1 MRKLYRLIT
10 GLVLIAGIGISAAWA
25 ETLEVVGFNVE
36 SGGAAINILTD
47 QVAEIANDRAVELW
61 GFSEV
66 RSEWAAGL
74 TNAAALG
81 AGANFAHI
89 LGTTGGADRL
99 LIVYNSDRLELVESS
114 ELHHINTLGR
124 VRAPLVAHLKDKVT
138 GKEFLAVV
146 NHLYRSNKSAR
157 HGQAKQL
164 NDWAEQQSL
173 PVIALGDYNFDWA
186 VVGGDSRHDG
196 GFDNMT
202 DGQVFVWVRPAT
214 LIRTHCSDRDGVL
227 DFVFVAGDAQQW
239 QSKSEILEMTA
250 NYCQDYRGNNQD
262 SDHRPVFATF
272 DVGSAVTPTPQ
283 PTIDR
288 AELLRMIGE
297 LRKQLDVMEGA
308 LQ

>member
-1 MRKLYRLIT
+1 MRKLFRFVAV
-10 GLVLIAGIGISAAWA
+10 LVLAAGLSAAQA
-25 ETLEVVGFNVE
+25 ETIEVVGFNVE
-36 SGGAAINILTD
+36 SGGADIDTLVD
-47 QVAEIANDRAVELW
+47 QVSEIANDKAVELW

-66 RSEWAAGL
+66 RSEWAGDLA
-74 TNAAALG
+74 NAAALG

-114 ELHHINTLGR
+114 ELHHINTLNR

-146 NHLYRSNKSAR
+146 NHLYRSKKDAR
-157 HGQAKQL
+157 HEQATQL
-164 NDWAEQQSL
+164 NDWAEQQTL
-173 PVIALGDYNFDWA
+173 PVVALGDYNFDWA
-186 VVGGDSRHDG
+186 VVGGDNRHDK

-202 DGQVFVWVRPAT
+202 DAQVFVWVRPDT
-214 LIRTHCSDRDGVL
+214 LIRTHCSDHNGVL
-227 DFVFVAGDAQQW
+227 DFVFVSDDAQQW
-239 QSKSEILEMTA
+239 QGKSEILEMETG
-250 NYCQDYRGNNQD
+250 YCQNYRGNDQD

-272 DVGSAVTPTPQ
+272 EVGAAVAPTP
-283 PTIDR
+283 PPAVDNK

-297 LRKQLDVMEGA
+297 MRQQLDAMEAA

>member
-1 MRKLYRLIT
+1 MRKLFRLAT
-10 GLVLIAGIGISAAWA
+10 ALVLVAGLAISAAQA

-36 SGGAAINILTD
+36 SGGADIDTLTD
-47 QVAEIANDRAVELW
+47 QVAEISNNKAVELW

-81 AGANFAHI
+81 AGANFAHV

-99 LIVYNSDRLELVESS
+99 LIVYNSDRLELVVSS

-138 GKEFLAVV
+138 GKEFLVVV

-164 NDWAEQQSL
+164 NDWAEQQLL

-186 VVGGDSRHDG
+186 VVGGDNRHDK
-196 GFDNMT
+196 GFDNMVE
-202 DGQVFVWVRPAT
+202 DQVFVWVRSTT
-214 LIRTHCSDRDGVL
+214 LIRTHCSDHNGVL

-239 QSKSEILEMTA
+239 QGESEILEMA
-250 NYCQDYRGNNQD
+250 AGYCQNYRGNDQD

-272 DVGSAVTPTPQ
+272 DVGSAVSPPAQ
-283 PTIDR
+283 PAVDK
-288 AELLRMIGE
+288 AELRRMIGDM
-297 LRKQLDVMEGA
+297 RQQLDAMETM